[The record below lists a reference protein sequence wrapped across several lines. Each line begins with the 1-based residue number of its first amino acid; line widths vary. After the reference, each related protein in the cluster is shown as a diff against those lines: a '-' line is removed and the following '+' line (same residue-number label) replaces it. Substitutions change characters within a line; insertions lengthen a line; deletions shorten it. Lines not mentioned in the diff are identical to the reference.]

1 MIARVKDDQYLN
13 IFEVVWLFLAAEFI
27 ISMNF
32 LRLYDIDTDE
42 WHYRRIFW
50 VIVGLCLTIPVLA
63 SCLFATFAAIKYLW

>member
-1 MIARVKDDQYLN
+1 MRGVIAPCIYHAALA
-13 IFEVVWLFLAAEFI
+13 EVLAAEFI

-50 VIVGLCLTIPVLA
+50 VIAGLCLTIPVLA

>member
-32 LRLYDIDTDE
+32 LKLYDIDSDE
-42 WHYRRIFW
+42 WHPRRIFW
-50 VIVGLCLTIPVLA
+50 YLAGLAVTVPVLI
-63 SCLFATFAAIKYLW
+63 CCVVGTVAAFKYLW